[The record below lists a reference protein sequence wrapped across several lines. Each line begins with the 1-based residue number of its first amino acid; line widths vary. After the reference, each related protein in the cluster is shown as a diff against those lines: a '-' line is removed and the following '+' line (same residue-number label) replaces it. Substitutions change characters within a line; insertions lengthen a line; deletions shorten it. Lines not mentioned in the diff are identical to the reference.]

1 MDAVKQVHVP
11 SYENLSL
18 KVVYAFFE
26 KFPEVLNF
34 LPDGK
39 ELLKVPKPWIC
50 NVGATVSTLTLT
62 DLKVIGSP
70 FLDWITQSIK
80 QRNDTICKDK
90 GMLIHMDEK
99 IAQAFHASS
108 AVSRK

>member
-1 MDAVKQVHVP
+1 MDSVKQVHVP

-26 KFPEVLNF
+26 KYPEVLNF

-50 NVGATVSTLTLT
+50 NVGATVSTHILI
-62 DLKVIGSP
+62 DLQVIG
-70 FLDWITQSIK
+70 
-80 QRNDTICKDK
+80 
-90 GMLIHMDEK
+90 
-99 IAQAFHASS
+99 
-108 AVSRK
+108 

>member
-1 MDAVKQVHVP
+1 MP

-39 ELLKVPKPWIC
+39 ELLKVPKQWIC
-50 NVGATVSTLTLT
+50 NVGATVSISLLI
-62 DLKVIGSP
+62 DFKVIGSP
-70 FLDWITQSIK
+70 FLDWIGQSIK
-80 QRNDTICKDK
+80 
-90 GMLIHMDEK
+90 
-99 IAQAFHASS
+99 
-108 AVSRK
+108 